1 MDIDSQTRAV
11 PANCEGLHFILR
23 DGEPGALQR
32 ICELSMAGNK
42 VKGKKK

>member
-23 DGEPGALQR
+23 DGEPEPYRGYVNCPWLE
-32 ICELSMAGNK
+32 IKS
-42 VKGKKK
+42 KGKK